1 MTAIL
6 TTPLSDLAAWVEHLS
21 RIDIPVLPETKRMLG
36 DSAAL
41 EDSID
46 AHQLADIIVRD
57 PLMCVKLYRHMA
69 NLRRGSQITDI
80 ESITGCLVMMG
91 VPPFFRQFASL
102 TPVAAAPGTTQRMW
116 QGFGDVLGRAQRA
129 AGFAFEWAVR
139 RNDLDAEIIATAALL
154 HDFTEMLLWCVA
166 PTLATKVQDSLAR
179 HPGMRSSEAQMA
191 FLGVEVD
198 EIQRELMRHWR
209 LPALLVRISDDTA
222 GTDPQVRNVNLAVA
236 LARHS
241 ARGRDDPALPDDYA
255 ALGELLNISPLQA
268 RLLVADDEAAP

>member
-1 MTAIL
+1 
-6 TTPLSDLAAWVEHLS
+6 
-21 RIDIPVLPETKRMLG
+21 
-36 DSAAL
+36 
-41 EDSID
+41 
-46 AHQLADIIVRD
+46 
-57 PLMCVKLYRHMA
+57 
-69 NLRRGSQITDI
+69 
-80 ESITGCLVMMG
+80 
-91 VPPFFRQFASL
+91 
-102 TPVAAAPGTTQRMW
+102 
-116 QGFGDVLGRAQRA
+116 
-129 AGFAFEWAVR
+129 
-139 RNDLDAEIIATAALL
+139 
-154 HDFTEMLLWCVA
+154 
-166 PTLATKVQDSLAR
+166 
-179 HPGMRSSEAQMA
+179 MA